1 MTYQEIFDN
10 IRNDTVTFI
19 SQKSEE
25 NGIDAGIIIEI
36 MEEVISEIRYSTV
49 VRALHEQREMNNFL
63 TSKLQTFES
72 SQPLENSA
80 DEDTE

>member
-25 NGIDAGIIIEI
+25 HGIDAGVIIEI
-36 MEEVISEIRYSTV
+36 MEEVISEIRYNTV
-49 VRALHEQREMNNFL
+49 IRALHEQREINNIL
-63 TSKLQTFES
+63 TNKLQTFES
-72 SQPLENSA
+72 STPLENGA
-80 DEDTE
+80 AEDTE